1 MLGFESFDP
10 HKEYILE
17 DERVLLR
24 PVKEED
30 WIYFKE
36 LPSHSPEIWQ
46 YSLVAIQNQDDLKKY
61 FASAIE
67 ARNTGTAYAFIV
79 FDKLTQS
86 FVGCT
91 RFYDIQI
98 QYQSTQLG
106 YTWYAKPTWGSGI
119 NLHCK
124 YLLLQFAMEQLG
136 FERVEFRADNDN
148 KRSIAA
154 MQKIGCTIEGVLR
167 NHLPKPNGGRRDSIV
182 LSILKK
188 EWQEKIKENLLN
200 QLKQGSL

>member
-1 MLGFESFDP
+1 MLALKSFDP
-10 HKEYILE
+10 STEYILE
-17 DERVLLR
+17 DERVKLQPIKL
-24 PVKEED
+24 ED
-30 WIYFKE
+30 WEHFKD

-46 YSLVAIQNQDDLKKY
+46 YSLVAIQNQEDLKKY
-61 FASAIE
+61 FESAVE
-67 ARNTGTAYAFIV
+67 ARSAGTAYAFV
-79 FDKLTQS
+79 VLDKLTQS

-91 RFYDIQI
+91 RFYDIQV
-98 QYQSTQLG
+98 QFQTTQLG
-106 YTWYAKPTWGSGI
+106 YTWYDKSVWGSGI

-124 YLLLQFAMEQLG
+124 YLLLQFAFEQLG

-167 NHLPKPNGGRRDSIV
+167 SHLPKPGGGRRDSIV

-188 EWQEKIKENLLN
+188 EWIETLQIKLAN
-200 QLKQGSL
+200 QLK

>member
-1 MLGFESFDP
+1 MLALKAFDP
-10 HKEYILE
+10 LAEYILE

-30 WIYFKE
+30 WSNFTN
-36 LPSHSPEIWQ
+36 LPETSPEIWQ
-46 YSLVAIQNQDDLKKY
+46 YSLVAIQNQEDLKKY

-67 ARNTGTAYAFIV
+67 ARNAGTAYTFIV

-91 RFYDIQI
+91 RFYDIQVP
-98 QYQSTQLG
+98 YQSTQLG
-106 YTWYAKPTWGSGI
+106 YTWYDKKSWGSGI
-119 NLHCK
+119 NIHCK
-124 YLLLQFAMEQLG
+124 YLLLQFAFDTMQ

-154 MQKIGCTIEGVLR
+154 MKKIGCTVEGILR
-167 NHLPKPNGGRRDSIV
+167 NHMPKPNGGRRDSII
-182 LSILKK
+182 LSILKEDWK
-188 EWQEKIKENLLN
+188 NALREKLKA
-200 QLKQGSL
+200 QLK

>member
-1 MLGFESFDP
+1 MLALKAFDP
-10 HKEYILE
+10 LAEYILE
-17 DERVLLR
+17 DELVKLR
-24 PVKEED
+24 PIQLED
-30 WIYFKE
+30 WEHFKN

-46 YSLVAIQNQDDLKKY
+46 YSLVAIQNQEDLKKY

-67 ARNTGTAYAFIV
+67 ARNAGTAYAFIV

-91 RFYDIQI
+91 RFYDIQVP
-98 QYQSTQLG
+98 YQSTQLG
-106 YTWYAKPTWGSGI
+106 YTWYDKKSWGSGI
-119 NLHCK
+119 NMHCK
-124 YLLLQFAMEQLG
+124 YLLLQHAFEQMG

-154 MQKIGCTIEGVLR
+154 MQKIGCTIEGILR

-200 QLKQGSL
+200 QLK

>member
-1 MLGFESFDP
+1 MLALKSFDP
-10 HKEYILE
+10 LDEYILE
-17 DERVLLR
+17 DDRVKLR
-24 PVKEED
+24 PIKLED
-30 WIYFKE
+30 WEHFKN
-36 LPSHSPEIWQ
+36 LPTHSPEIWQ
-46 YSLVAIQNQDDLKKY
+46 YSLVAIQNQEDLKKY
-61 FASAIE
+61 FESAVE
-67 ARNTGTAYAFIV
+67 TRNAGTAYAFIV
-79 FDKLTQS
+79 LDKLTAS

-91 RFYDIQI
+91 RFYDIQL
-98 QYQSTQLG
+98 QFQTTQLG
-106 YTWYAKPTWGSGI
+106 YTWYDKSVWGSGI

-124 YLLLQFAMEQLG
+124 YLLLQFAFEQLG

-188 EWQEKIKENLLN
+188 DWLDNLKTKLAI
-200 QLKQGSL
+200 QLK